1 MSENTGITLVVENT
15 DGNELLRWHYPVGPE
30 TFSIIMERLQQEG
43 HVSSGQKFSVS
54 VVGGETF
61 LEVRTADEF
70 ERCISTTQGSPVRV
84 VLRHWGAE
92 ERVAEWTA
100 LLTKW
105 YESGICTKTDEV
117 VQLARCGVPHRLR
130 KEVYCHLGGVHY
142 AKQKHGSLYRSL
154 CQQAEEKVSPGVLM
168 DIEKDL
174 RRTFATHRAF
184 RHDAAATEAMRR
196 VLVAYSLHQPQVGY
210 CQGMSFVVA
219 LLLLVLRQHPTDA
232 EEQHDIAWGD
242 KEDQAAEEELKGL
255 QRSLTV
261 IAELAESRNA
271 ALVAHLEQL
280 GVPLSCLV
288 VRWLPCLFA
297 GAMASETVL
306 RIWDMIMAE
315 GTISVY
321 RAAIAAVEIKAD
333 ELLEAA
339 DLTDVTN
346 VMQSPSG
353 LEDGTCL
360 VHQMH
365 SSWPWLASWM
375 YPPDISSADT
385 NRLWTEIRARE
396 ETEIASEDLEMSFLQ
411 TWELSTS
418 VYPDFGEGHIQLTTE
433 GSWCLPTVVE
443 EA

>member
-1 MSENTGITLVVENT
+1 VTA
-15 DGNELLRWHYPVGPE
+15 E
-30 TFSIIMERLQQEG
+30 TMIGDES
-43 HVSSGQKFSVS
+43 
-54 VVGGETF
+54 
-61 LEVRTADEF
+61 RTALGVIN
-70 ERCISTTQGSPVRV
+70 RTYSVC
-84 VLRHWGAE
+84 
-92 ERVAEWTA
+92 
-100 LLTKW
+100 
-105 YESGICTKTDEV
+105 
-117 VQLARCGVPHRLR
+117 LA
-130 KEVYCHLGGVHY
+130 YF
-142 AKQKHGSLYRSL
+142 
-154 CQQAEEKVSPGVLM
+154 
-168 DIEKDL
+168 DL
-174 RRTFATHRAF
+174 Q
-184 RHDAAATEAMRR
+184 D
-196 VLVAYSLHQPQVGY
+196 LVNKVGY

-242 KEDQAAEEELKGL
+242 KEDQAAEEEAFWLLDFFVERVLPPAFFGAAPSLDLPQLKGL